1 MHPMGVHPGAP
12 TPECMQTRLTTILGE
27 CTRPPSYPRRVLCTC
42 IQLAPRA
49 SALGFPGATAN
60 TSIFP
65 KMLNYEKIKLIP
77 ILIHYDLFQGLS

>member
-49 SALGFPGATAN
+49 SALGFPGATESSQVLSEN
-60 TSIFP
+60 V
-65 KMLNYEKIKLIP
+65 KLRKNKVNP
-77 ILIHYDLFQGLS
+77 NFNPL